1 LKAYR
6 REVLKDIRL
15 YGEMHR
21 FLPALCKWRGAR
33 LTEVVVNHRPR
44 VTGQTKYGISRTM
57 RVLLDLLT
65 VKFLGD
71 YVANPLYLFG
81 KLAFLSLAAGT
92 LAVAVAIVQKL
103 GYLTE
108 YGEPV
113 RLNNNIFIIF
123 AMMGFLTAFG
133 LLMMGLMSELLIRIY
148 HESQDR
154 PPYRIRR
161 IWRSSDSAPDMRGSS
176 QAPVST
182 AYGTV
187 ASGKVVSE
195 EARSLT

>member
-161 IWRSSDSAPDMRGSS
+161 IWRSSDSAPDMRRSS

-182 AYGTV
+182 AYGTI